1 MYCPNSQHGR
11 PEMAK
16 AGREVD
22 WHWHCTGGTGCAR
35 ATGCVGWAG
44 WAGCGLAG
52 LLSDS
57 QLALLCYTTA
67 AVLTDM

>member
-1 MYCPNSQHGR
+1 
-11 PEMAK
+11 MAK
-16 AGREVD
+16 AGREVV
-22 WHWHCTGGTGCAR
+22 WHWHWWYWAYACPRVAWLD
-35 ATGCVGWAG
+35 VGWLDVG
-44 WAGCGLAG
+44 WLAG

>member
-16 AGREVD
+16 AGTG
-22 WHWHCTGGTGCAR
+22 TGGTGCAP